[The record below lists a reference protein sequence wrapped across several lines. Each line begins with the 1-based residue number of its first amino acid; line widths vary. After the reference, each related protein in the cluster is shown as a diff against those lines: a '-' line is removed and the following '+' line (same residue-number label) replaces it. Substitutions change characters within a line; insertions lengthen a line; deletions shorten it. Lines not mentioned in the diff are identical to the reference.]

1 MNKIWF
7 DSLVEL
13 YTEGIKRRTLVYF
26 DPDVDGLFAG
36 YIGVDFLKKH
46 GVSPVSYVNRNR
58 VHGFDMRLL
67 PNLKGY
73 FVLAVDFA
81 ITREEIELIVD
92 NGTKIL
98 VLDHHSVE
106 DELIISKRNGEI
118 CGLVIN
124 NQYEFEPEEDRYL
137 SGAGVVYE
145 TLCMLD
151 DTFKSKEKEALVG
164 ITLLSDGRELENAKA
179 KRYLRSTY
187 TVDPKSKYIQ
197 HLIQGTLKT
206 DYGFGCPRLDRNFID
221 FTLSPVINSLLRF
234 GLEDEAMG
242 FVLGNKLK
250 SSEVRGRQQ
259 ELLSYLQSSCR
270 ILDLDYIKIVVVCP
284 SLYPELRKG
293 GKFEGI
299 EVTNFIGL
307 LASRIKG
314 NDKSV
319 LAFVLDRG
327 RVTRCSFR
335 GRYSDLNYRLL
346 FSMLGYDAEGHPP
359 AFGIR
364 NPEFSFEPGDSRW
377 LEMDEAIKELEA
389 NHSNSI
395 KVYETANL
403 AYFIDRLGSS
413 LADNNIYVRDMYRKY
428 IRYTGSNVKVLR
440 ETEKSIRYLI
450 DGREVLC
457 FDKSINT
464 KNGLILPMLSRGYL
478 SLYLVDGTGLI
489 EISNQ

>member
-1 MNKIWF
+1 MSKKWF
-7 DSLVEL
+7 NSLVEL
-13 YTEGIKRRTLVYF
+13 YTEGVKRKTLVYF

-36 YIGVDFLKKH
+36 YLGVDFLKKH
-46 GVSPVSYVNRNR
+46 GISPASYVNKNR

-67 PNLKGY
+67 PQLKD
-73 FVLAVDFA
+73 FFIVAVDFA
-81 ITREEIELIVD
+81 VTREEVEQIVN

-98 VLDHHSVE
+98 VLDHHAVE
-106 DELIISKRNGEI
+106 DELIISKRGDEI
-118 CGLVIN
+118 WGLVIN
-124 NQYEFEPEEDRYL
+124 NQYVFEPEEDRYL

-151 DTFKSKEKEALVG
+151 DSFKSKEKEALVG
-164 ITLLSDGRELENAKA
+164 ITLLSDGRELENKKA
-179 KRYLRSTY
+179 KKYLRSTY
-187 TVDPKSKYIQ
+187 TVDPKSEYIQ
-197 HLIQGTLKT
+197 HLIQGTLKS
-206 DYGFGCPRLDRNFID
+206 DFGFGCPRLDRNFVD

-234 GLEDEAMG
+234 GLENEAMD
-242 FVLGNKLK
+242 FVLGKRLK
-250 SSEVRGRQQ
+250 STEVRGRQQ
-259 ELLSYLQSSCR
+259 ELLAYLQKECT
-270 ILDLDYIKIVVVCP
+270 ILALNNLKVVAVFP
-284 SLYPELRKG
+284 SRYPELRKG
-293 GKFEGI
+293 GKFADV

-314 NDKSV
+314 NDISV
-319 LAFVLDRG
+319 LAFVLNRG
-327 RVTRCSFR
+327 TVTRCSFR

-346 FSMLGYDAEGHPP
+346 FTQLGYDAEGHPP
-359 AFGIR
+359 AFGIIH
-364 NPEFSFEPGDSRW
+364 PDFSFDVGSSKWQELD
-377 LEMDEAIKELEA
+377 DAIGELET
-389 NHSNSI
+389 NHDSSI

-403 AYFIDRLGSS
+403 AYFIDRNGSS

-489 EISNQ
+489 EISN

>member
-1 MNKIWF
+1 MDKIWY
-7 DSLVEL
+7 DSLVQL
-13 YTEGIKRRTLVYF
+13 YTDGIKRRTLVYF

-36 YIGVDFLKKH
+36 YMGVDFLKKH
-46 GVSPVSYVNRNR
+46 GVSPVTYVNKNR
-58 VHGFDMRLL
+58 IHGFDMRLL
-67 PNLKGY
+67 PELKGY
-73 FVLAVDFA
+73 FILAVDFA
-81 ITREEIELIVD
+81 ITREEIEVIVN

-98 VLDHHSVE
+98 VLDHHAVK
-106 DELIISKRNGEI
+106 DELIVSKRNGEI

-145 TLCMLD
+145 TLCLLD

-164 ITLLSDGRELENAKA
+164 ITLLSDGRELENPKA
-179 KRYLRSTY
+179 KKYLRSTY
-187 TVDPKSKYIQ
+187 TADTKSEYIQ

-221 FTLSPVINSLLRF
+221 FTLSPAINAMLRF
-234 GLEDEAMG
+234 GLEQEAMN
-242 FVLGNKLK
+242 FVLGKKLLNT
-250 SSEVRGRQQ
+250 EVRGRQQ
-259 ELLSYLQSSCR
+259 ELLAYLQEKANV
-270 ILDLDYIKIVVVCP
+270 LNLANLKVVVVCP
-284 SLYPELRKG
+284 SVCEELRKG
-293 GKFEGI
+293 GKFEDV

-327 RVTRCSFR
+327 VITRCSFR
-335 GRYSDLNYRLL
+335 GRYSDLDYRLL
-346 FSMLGYDAEGHPP
+346 FTQFGYDAEGHPP

-364 NPEFSFEPGDSRW
+364 HPDFSFEAGDSKW
-377 LEMDEAIKELEA
+377 MEIDEAIGDLESYH
-389 NHSNSI
+389 NSSI
-395 KVYETANL
+395 KIYETANL
-403 AYFIDRLGSS
+403 AYFIDRYGSS

-428 IRYTGSNVKVLR
+428 IRYTGSNVKILR

-464 KNGLILPMLSRGYL
+464 ENGLILPMLSRGYL
-478 SLYLVDGTGLI
+478 SLYLVEGTGLI
-489 EISNQ
+489 EVSN